1 MAKVQHLVNG
11 ALQTESLRSSGADGK
26 KTSFS
31 LEQAFEELRL
41 RDAEVQKLH
50 AFQRKLQANKAE
62 ERESELAI
70 EHSII
75 LQRARNERDAV
86 RQEAEDA
93 LKRHLHEQEQERRRR
108 AEEEELRVQRELQ
121 KNAERDRKIREE
133 QERLRKAEEEK
144 ARVEAQRLRDEQERA
159 EAATKEREKKEDQ
172 QRREQQ
178 ERQRLEA
185 ARKQAEADAQQK
197 AQKAADQQRETAA
210 AATASSPERVHQ
222 EYIDLYLKLK
232 AWKNN
237 FWEDLRTQ
245 AKMHKNPSIKSLV
258 SDMRSTIRSEVGKLN
273 AGDKEVNKL
282 ATTKLK
288 ARLTEALQSPAP
300 VVGQHMPVNFFLPP
314 SLNLNDN
321 DAARITDQAAYFIC
335 VLAQQVVKIFTS
347 YVHGAPERAEP
358 IGIMLTSIFALKEL
372 QFPRQGSDLAEK
384 ERSQSLFPVF
394 LAKYHRVCPA
404 LFGISANQ
412 GTLLGKQRLG
422 WAMLPAADEGASKT
436 TFVSDQ
442 THYDRMTGL
451 AIGYSSFA
459 LRNFSA
465 ASVSNPYPPVHF
477 WKSLAQI
484 INMSPELVQPT
495 HVCILRHMFGSGGI
509 GRFLLFFG
517 AVGVAVLREAYVEF
531 PKRLPEAMKK
541 DSFVLEL
548 DVFVTVKLGE
558 KEHLH
563 LV

>member
-1 MAKVQHLVNG
+1 M
-11 ALQTESLRSSGADGK
+11 SGADGK

-50 AFQRKLQANKAE
+50 AFQRKLQANKTE

-121 KNAERDRKIREE
+121 KNAERDREIREE

-159 EAATKEREKKEDQ
+159 KAATKEREKKEDQ

-197 AQKAADQQRETAA
+197 AQKAADHQRETAA
-210 AATASSPERVHQ
+210 AATASSPERIHQ
-222 EYIDLYLKLK
+222 EYVDLYLKLK

-245 AKMHKNPSIKSLV
+245 AKTHKNPSIKSLV
-258 SDMRSTIRSEVGKLN
+258 SDVRSTIRSEVGKLN

-300 VVGQHMPVNFFLPP
+300 V
-314 SLNLNDN
+314 
-321 DAARITDQAAYFIC
+321 AAYFIC

-384 ERSQSLFPVF
+384 ERSQSLFPIF

-412 GTLLGKQRLG
+412 GTLPGKQRLG